1 MTTIDQNEVEKFAKI
16 AEEWWNPHGKFKPL
30 HNFNPIR
37 LKFFKNKICEY
48 FNVQQELL
56 TPFNNLK
63 ILDVGCGGGLVAEP
77 IARLGANLTA
87 IDASEKN
94 INIAKIHAEKNGLNN
109 INYLCKTAED
119 LAKEINE
126 VDKDESKKFDVI
138 LALEIIEHVANVEE
152 FMASLSKILKPNGIL
167 FITTLNR
174 TIKSLLCA
182 KIAVEYI
189 LRWLPQG
196 THDWQKFLLPSE
208 IESFASKNQLKLL
221 EIQGFSLN
229 IIKNEWKLSNNIDI
243 NYCMIFKKN

>member
-1 MTTIDQNEVEKFAKI
+1 MTTIDQNEIEKFEKI
-16 AEEWWNPHGKFKPL
+16 AQEWWDPNGKFKPL
-30 HNFNPIR
+30 HDFNPIR
-37 LKFFKNKICEY
+37 LKFFKNKICQY
-48 FNVQQELL
+48 YNLQEDLL
-56 TPFNNLK
+56 TPFTNLK
-63 ILDVGCGGGLVAEP
+63 ILDVGCGGGLVSLP

-94 INIAKIHAEKNGLNN
+94 INIAKIHASKSGVNN
-109 INYLCKTAED
+109 INYLCKTSED
-119 LAKEINE
+119 LAKEIN
-126 VDKDESKKFDVI
+126 DFSQDDNQKFDVI
-138 LALEIIEHVANVEE
+138 IALEVIEHVANVAE
-152 FMASLSKILKPNGIL
+152 FIESLSKILKPNGIL
-167 FITTLNR
+167 FIATLNR

-208 IESFASKNQLKLL
+208 IENYASKNQLKLL